1 MEPNKNTSV
10 FLRDTCKL
18 GQVVKIQGGYSFQSS
33 AFTNRGIPIIRISNI
48 DNDQIDLK
56 NSVVFYEEIR
66 NLDENFIAKDGDLL
80 IAMSGATTGKAG
92 VYKNTNLAY
101 INQRVGKFVVT
112 KSDKVIYKYLSYWV
126 SSNHFTKQL
135 SKYLASGAQPN
146 ISPKNIED
154 MDIVLPDTKTQEKI
168 IRTLDAISNNISNL
182 EALVSKQESIKK
194 TTVNLL
200 LTSKPHWTEYKIK
213 EKFKV
218 TRGLVLS
225 TNQMSKS
232 QNGVFQYPVYSSQT
246 QNNGLIGFYNN
257 FLYQDAITWTT
268 DGANAGFVRFRPGK
282 FYCTNVCGVLLSDEG
297 YANTCVATMLGNV
310 SKKYVSYVGNPKL
323 MNNVMAEIPLLFPSV
338 QEQQYISDK
347 IQKLDQQL
355 EHLRSELD
363 KYHNIKKG
371 LMDYF
376 FG

>member
-1 MEPNKNTSV
+1 M
-10 FLRDTCKL
+10 
-18 GQVVKIQGGYSFQSS
+18 
-33 AFTNRGIPIIRISNI
+33 
-48 DNDQIDLK
+48 
-56 NSVVFYEEIR
+56 
-66 NLDENFIAKDGDLL
+66 
-80 IAMSGATTGKAG
+80 
-92 VYKNTNLAY
+92 
-101 INQRVGKFVVT
+101 
-112 KSDKVIYKYLSYWV
+112 
-126 SSNHFTKQL
+126 
-135 SKYLASGAQPN
+135 
-146 ISPKNIED
+146 
-154 MDIVLPDTKTQEKI
+154 
-168 IRTLDAISNNISNL
+168 
-182 EALVSKQESIKK
+182 
-194 TTVNLL
+194 L
-200 LTSKPHWTEYKIK
+200 LTPKPDWTEYKIK

-355 EHLRSELD
+355 EHLQSELD
-363 KYHNIKKG
+363 KYRNIKKG